1 MIFEQRCEST
11 EIISY
16 AKMMGKGIGKGET
29 EYRGPEMGINLKGGC
44 SVKDKPG
51 NIQRSK
57 RDYIM

>member
-1 MIFEQRCEST
+1 
-11 EIISY
+11 
-16 AKMMGKGIGKGET
+16 MMGKGIGKGET